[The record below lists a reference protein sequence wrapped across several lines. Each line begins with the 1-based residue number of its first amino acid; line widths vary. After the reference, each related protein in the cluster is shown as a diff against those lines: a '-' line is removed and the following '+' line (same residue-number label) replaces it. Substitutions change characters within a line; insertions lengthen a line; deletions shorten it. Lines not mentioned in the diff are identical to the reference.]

1 MCIFKKKY
9 FYYDPELQ
17 RGDCGYMVD
26 IYSYN
31 GKKSKLVR
39 MYTDKDYKKVLEMAR
54 NFCNPL
60 TNCQK

>member
-1 MCIFKKKY
+1 MCIFKKT
-9 FYYDPELQ
+9 YYYNPKLQ
-17 RGDCGYMVD
+17 KGDCGYMVD

-39 MYTDKDYKKVLEMAR
+39 MYYKKVLEKAR